1 MLYGCCVNL
10 LPKTLDRIGLEYA
23 GRLKRLGYDYIELPL
38 NELAQLSE
46 QEFRDARTVLE
57 ELDLPCRSCNDFMP
71 ARFQITGPDVT
82 SRAELTDYLRRTL
95 ERAAGWASPS
105 RSSAV
110 PGPAAAPSTTPGR
123 RPLARS
129 PNSCP
134 LRGRRPPHIRWSL
147 PSSPSTGAR
156 PTCSTTSP
164 TGYGWPARW
173 TTPMSGSCATTTTC
187 GSRGTPPL
195 SCWMEGESCWSTP
208 TSPSWKAAATPLT
221 YLWSPR
227 CLSTP
232 GSFGRSDMPA
242 GVSVESKVDAPEHWE
257 EQAALALANL
267 RQVLG

>member
-82 SRAELTDYLRRTL
+82 SRAELTDYLRRAL
-95 ERAAGWASPS
+95 ERAAWLGVPYTVFGSPWS
-105 RSSAV
+105 RSCPEA
-110 PGPAAAPSTTPGR
+110 TPGR
-123 RPLARS
+123 RLWSDRRISVP
-129 PNSCP
+129 CGGG
-134 LRGRRPPHIRWSL
+134 GRPMSDGHFHRDT
-147 PSSPSTGAR
+147 TGAR

-227 CLSTP
+227 WPEYAGVLRQI
-232 GSFGRSDMPA
+232 GYAG

>member
-46 QEFRDARTVLE
+46 QEFRDARTVL
-57 ELDLPCRSCNDFMP
+57 DLPCRACNDFMP
-71 ARFQITGPDVT
+71 ARFQITGSDIT
-82 SRAELTDYLRRTL
+82 SRAELTDYLRRAL
-95 ERAAGWASPS
+95 ERAARLGISFAVFGSPWS
-105 RSSAV
+105 RSCPEHYSREAAF
-110 PGPAAAPSTTPGR
+110 GQIAEFLSLAGEEAAPYQVVIAIEPINRGETNMLNHFSDGVR
-123 RPLARS
+123 MARTVDH
-129 PNSCP
+129 PNVRVLCDYYP
-134 LRGRRPPHIRWSL
+134 
-147 PSSPSTGAR
+147 
-156 PTCSTTSP
+156 
-164 TGYGWPARW
+164 
-173 TTPMSGSCATTTTC
+173 C

-195 SCWMEGESCWSTP
+195 SCWTEGESCWSTP

-242 GVSVESKVDAPEHWE
+242 G
-257 EQAALALANL
+257 
-267 RQVLG
+267 

>member
-57 ELDLPCRSCNDFMP
+57 ELDLPCRACNDFMP
-71 ARFQITGPDVT
+71 ARFQITGSDIT

-95 ERAAGWASPS
+95 ERAARLGISFAVFGSPWSRSCPEHYSREAAFGQIAEFLSLAGEEAAPYQVVISIEHNNRGETNMLNHFSDGVRMARTVDHPNVRVLCDYYHLRFEGDSPS
-105 RSSAV
+105 VLLDGGRELLVHTHISQLE
-110 PGPAAAPSTTPGR
+110 GR
-123 RPLARS
+123 RYPTDLSLEPTLPEYAGV
-129 PNSCP
+129 
-134 LRGRRPPHIRWSL
+134 LRQI
-147 PSSPSTGAR
+147 
-156 PTCSTTSP
+156 
-164 TGYGWPARW
+164 GYAG
-173 TTPMSGSCATTTTC
+173 
-187 GSRGTPPL
+187 
-195 SCWMEGESCWSTP
+195 
-208 TSPSWKAAATPLT
+208 
-221 YLWSPR
+221 
-227 CLSTP
+227 
-232 GSFGRSDMPA
+232 

>member
-57 ELDLPCRSCNDFMP
+57 ELDLPCRACNDFMP

-82 SRAELTDYLRRTL
+82 SRAELTDYLRRAL
-95 ERAAGWASPS
+95 ERAARLGISFAVFGSPWS
-105 RSSAV
+105 RSCPEHYSREAAF
-110 PGPAAAPSTTPGR
+110 GQIAEFLSLAGEEAAPYQVVIAIEPINRGETNMLNHFSDGVRMARTVDYPNVRVLCDYYHLRFEGDPPSVLLDGGSELLIHTHISRLEGR
-123 RPLARS
+123 RYPTDLSLEPMLPEYAGV
-129 PNSCP
+129 
-134 LRGRRPPHIRWSL
+134 LRQI
-147 PSSPSTGAR
+147 
-156 PTCSTTSP
+156 
-164 TGYGWPARW
+164 GYAG
-173 TTPMSGSCATTTTC
+173 
-187 GSRGTPPL
+187 
-195 SCWMEGESCWSTP
+195 
-208 TSPSWKAAATPLT
+208 
-221 YLWSPR
+221 
-227 CLSTP
+227 
-232 GSFGRSDMPA
+232 

>member
-23 GRLKRLGYDYIELPL
+23 ERLKRLGYDYIELPL

-57 ELDLPCRSCNDFMP
+57 ELDLPCRACNDFMP

-82 SRAELTDYLRRTL
+82 SRAELTDYLRRAL
-95 ERAAGWASPS
+95 ERAAWLDAPYTVFGSPWS
-105 RSSAV
+105 RSCPEHYSRE
-110 PGPAAAPSTTPGR
+110 AAFGQIAEFLS
-123 RPLARS
+123 LA
-129 PNSCP
+129 
-134 LRGRRPPHIRWSL
+134 GRRPPHIRWSL
-147 PSSPSTGAR
+147 PSSTTTGAR
-156 PTCSTTSP
+156 LTCSTTSP

-195 SCWMEGESCWSTP
+195 SCWTEGESCWSTP

-242 GVSVESKVDAPEHWE
+242 G
-257 EQAALALANL
+257 
-267 RQVLG
+267 

>member
-57 ELDLPCRSCNDFMP
+57 ELDLPCRACNDFMP

-82 SRAELTDYLRRTL
+82 SRAELTDYLRRAL
-95 ERAAGWASPS
+95 ERAARLGISFAVFGSPWS
-105 RSSAV
+105 RSCPEHYSREAAF
-110 PGPAAAPSTTPGR
+110 GQIAEFLSLAGEEAAPYQVVIAIEPINRGETNMLNHFSDGVR
-123 RPLARS
+123 MARTVDY
-129 PNSCP
+129 PNVRVLCDYYH
-134 LRGRRPPHIRWSL
+134 LRFEGDPPSVL
-147 PSSPSTGAR
+147 LDGG
-156 PTCSTTSP
+156 SP
-164 TGYGWPARW
+164 TDLSLEPTLPEYAGVLRQIGYAG
-173 TTPMSGSCATTTTC
+173 
-187 GSRGTPPL
+187 
-195 SCWMEGESCWSTP
+195 
-208 TSPSWKAAATPLT
+208 
-221 YLWSPR
+221 
-227 CLSTP
+227 
-232 GSFGRSDMPA
+232 